1 MYRGSR
7 AVLAS
12 VTCRTDP
19 ARLSFLATSDAQSG
33 FSSTTEFASAIF
45 SPMGFVNELIY
56 REKRSRELEE
66 ITLLDGRERERQ
78 LFHSLTLQVV
88 QLHNQKRRKHK
99 EGWSKPRAGTKLR
112 QGLLPEPP
120 WIDTEPPRPSCRS
133 ASTIKQVP
141 RYFNLRFQQF
151 DTRASVAELRWTITR

>member
-45 SPMGFVNELIY
+45 SPMEEMGFVNELIY
-56 REKRSRELEE
+56 RHLREKRSRELEE
-66 ITLLDGRERERQ
+66 ITLIDGRERERL

-99 EGWSKPRAGTKLR
+99 EGWSKPRAGTKR
-112 QGLLPEPP
+112 RRGL
-120 WIDTEPPRPSCRS
+120 WS
-133 ASTIKQVP
+133 
-141 RYFNLRFQQF
+141 
-151 DTRASVAELRWTITR
+151 